1 MNDAIVSVVKD
12 YLKDKD
18 SDYALMIHGTWGSG
32 KTYFIKNTLKTEIE
46 SVECPQKDNDKNK
59 TYKQIFVSLY
69 GVSSIEEIKERI
81 FYAINP
87 TYKWLE
93 IASNKIVSAT
103 EFIPALGSGFK
114 NVLSCSNKEKEKI
127 RNAITNYVDKVLF
140 FDDLER
146 IDKTKIDI
154 QSILGYINSLTEHNH
169 YKVIVVANDEVL
181 GDDYKQFKEKTIRF
195 SFHHRPKMTVI
206 FDDVCKKYEENN
218 LYKTFLNKQ
227 KQFISDILSAGR
239 CNNIRTLIFITDV
252 YRKIF
257 EQTEGIYSDE
267 INQDLLLP
275 FTLISIEAKNGH
287 VKDELKDALQS
298 INSLSYMDFLLN
310 HEQHENIKST
320 PKEEYKRE
328 LNTKYDRFNSE
339 HTIRFYD
346 ELYDLIY
353 DGYVSPNRL
362 NALVTELRNEYKSKI
377 ETEEIILAKQIINWT
392 QIPDADFS
400 TVVDKV
406 KKNVSENKYGVSD
419 LLRIYAAFLQIE
431 AMNIEGFTLSDD
443 ENNTFKG
450 AIDVSMEGL
459 PYQSTLDIQL
469 PIWHEYDTSKAA
481 TKYNVMRQYALEI
494 NEKHREEIDSSKKYV
509 LLNMINNNDIEQ
521 IKTFFADFSNRSL
534 FVEIPSKDMITA
546 ISSANAD
553 IKQVFLWGLSTF
565 FPENLTNPS
574 QNDLS
579 YLEGIHT
586 ELNDYLNKQTAR
598 KPSFAN
604 LYRIQSY
611 LDTIILRYQNRLI
624 KQ

>member
-1 MNDAIVSVVKD
+1 MEAIISIITD
-12 YLKDKD
+12 YLKDKKT
-18 SDYALMIHGTWGSG
+18 DYALMINGAWGSG
-32 KTYFIKNTLKTEIE
+32 KTYFIKNTLKANIE
-46 SVECPQKDNDKNK
+46 SIECPQNDNDKNK

-103 EFIPALGSGFK
+103 EFIPALGSGLK

-195 SFHHRPKMTVI
+195 SYHHFPKLSDI
-206 FDDVCKKYEENN
+206 FDSVCEKYEENN
-218 LYKTFLNKQ
+218 QYKTFLNKQ
-227 KQFISDILSAGR
+227 KQFILDILSAGR

-257 EQTEGIYSDE
+257 EQTQGTYSNE

-298 INSLSYMDFLLN
+298 INSLSFMNFLPN
-310 HEQHENIKST
+310 HEQNENKQCT
-320 PKEEYKRE
+320 PKEEYEQE
-328 LNTKYDRFNSE
+328 LNTKYDRFKSDRS
-339 HTIRFYD
+339 ILFYD
-346 ELYDLIY
+346 ELFELIY
-353 DGYVSPNRL
+353 NGVLPN
-362 NALVTELRNEYKSKI
+362 NWESVITNLRNEYKSKI
-377 ETEEIILAKQIINWT
+377 ETEEIKLAKQIINWT
-392 QIPDADFS
+392 QIPDDDFS
-400 TVVDKV
+400 SVVDKV
-406 KKNVSENKYGVSD
+406 KSNVSENKYHVSD
-419 LLRIYAAFLQIE
+419 LLRIYAAFIQIE

-443 ENNTFKG
+443 ENKIFKA
-450 AIDVSMEGL
+450 AIDVSMKDL
-459 PYQSTLDIQL
+459 PYQSLLHIQL
-469 PIWHEYDTSKAA
+469 PMWYEYDISEAA
-481 TKYNVMRQYALEI
+481 TKYNNLRQHVLEI
-494 NEKHREEIDSSKKYV
+494 NEKHKEETDSSKKNGI
-509 LLNMINNNDIEQ
+509 LNMISNNDTEQ
-521 IKTFFADFSNRSL
+521 FRRFFDDFNNRSL
-534 FVEIPSKDMITA
+534 FVEIPSKDIITA
-546 ISSANAD
+546 ISSANAE
-553 IKQVFLWGLSTF
+553 IKQVLLWGLSTF

-574 QNDLS
+574 QNDLE
-579 YLEGIHT
+579 YLEGINT
-586 ELNDYLNKQTAR
+586 ELKDFLNKQTTR
-598 KPSFAN
+598 KPSLAN
-604 LYRIQSY
+604 LFRIQNY
-611 LDTIILRYQNRLI
+611 LNVVISKYKRILNIQ
-624 KQ
+624 